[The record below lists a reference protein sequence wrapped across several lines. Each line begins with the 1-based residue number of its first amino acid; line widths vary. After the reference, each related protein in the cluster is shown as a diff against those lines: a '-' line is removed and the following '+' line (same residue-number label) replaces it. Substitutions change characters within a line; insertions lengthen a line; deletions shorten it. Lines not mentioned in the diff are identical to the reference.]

1 MTEEKVEYKIKEE
14 LIVNNNM
21 DIEDEN
27 DNNNEK
33 SELTK

>member
-33 SELTK
+33 